1 MQKFPKILKKNWGFY
16 VWTNHLFWY
25 KKASLKKGRHICFN
39 ARSINHFN
47 TRAKL
52 TEISWTTLI
61 KSKTHNKWIGNV
73 TKATDFWVVLTCPS
87 FVTWPRLGGGSN
99 LCLMKG
105 IFKYTWNLWLFYPQL
120 APILP
125 TKYLFRSI
133 LYCQIAPRIIPNLQQ
148 NFLNM
153 GLTPRFEQC

>member
-61 KSKTHNKWIGNV
+61 KSETHNKWIGNV

-87 FVTWPRLGGGSN
+87 FVNLASPGGLGQFWS
-99 LCLMKG
+99 
-105 IFKYTWNLWLFYPQL
+105 IWNSQGWEIWEDCYWIQEKHM
-120 APILP
+120 
-125 TKYLFRSI
+125 KYLYFQTISSQKLYHSSFIKASI
-133 LYCQIAPRIIPNLQQ
+133 LHWGCHDIKL
-148 NFLNM
+148 
-153 GLTPRFEQC
+153 

>member
-1 MQKFPKILKKNWGFY
+1 MLTSGGGEMQKFPKILKKNWGFY

-87 FVTWPRLGGGSN
+87 FVTWPRLVAWVNFDRFGTPRAEKFG
-99 LCLMKG
+99 K
-105 IFKYTWNLWLFYPQL
+105 IATEFKRNTWNIFISKLF
-120 APILP
+120 LP
-125 TKYLFRSI
+125 RNYTIQVS
-133 LYCQIAPRIIPNLQQ
+133 
-148 NFLNM
+148 
-153 GLTPRFEQC
+153 